1 MLDSSRIS
9 KHTVLS
15 SGLHD
20 ADIRPPELLN
30 EFRRLSSRDATAF
43 FPTTNAR
50 EEITCPACGE
60 EARRA
65 AFTKETFSYVQC
77 TACNSL
83 YVSPRPSE
91 AALQRYFAESEASQF
106 RVAQLS
112 EKTSAQRRHH
122 QLRNNATW
130 IGQVTESH
138 MLSPRPAYGDIRTF
152 APALFE
158 EVTALNC
165 FEHLYAIDP
174 VIAVDDSGVMITNL
188 ENTPAL
194 DAISAFE
201 KVEHEYSPMAFLER
215 LHALLKPAGLL
226 FLTTR
231 TSSGFDLQILGE
243 KATYIFVPE
252 HLNLLSI
259 RGIEVLLQR
268 CGFELVELST
278 PGQLDV
284 ELVLQ
289 ACTADPSIALPPFI
303 DELLT
308 RRDRFAHADF
318 QAFLQK
324 HRLSSHVRIAARKV

>member
-1 MLDSSRIS
+1 MLDSTRIS

-20 ADIRPPELLN
+20 ADIRPPELLS
-30 EFRRLSSRDATAF
+30 EFRRLSIRDAVTF
-43 FPTTNAR
+43 FPPTSSR
-50 EEITCPACGE
+50 EAIPCPACGE
-60 EARRA
+60 KAHRP
-65 AFTKETFSYVQC
+65 AFTKEAFSYLRC
-77 TACNSL
+77 AKCLSL

-91 AALQRYFAESEASQF
+91 AALQRYFAESEASRF

-122 QLRNNATW
+122 QFRNNATW
-130 IGQVTESH
+130 IGQVTEGH

-158 EVTALNC
+158 EVAALNC

-174 VIAVDDSGVMITNL
+174 LIAVEDSGALVTDL
-188 ENTPAL
+188 KNTPPL

-201 KVEHEYSPMAFLER
+201 KIEHEFSPMAFLER
-215 LHALLKPAGLL
+215 LHARLKPAGLL

-324 HRLSSHVRIAARKV
+324 HRLSSHVRIVARKV